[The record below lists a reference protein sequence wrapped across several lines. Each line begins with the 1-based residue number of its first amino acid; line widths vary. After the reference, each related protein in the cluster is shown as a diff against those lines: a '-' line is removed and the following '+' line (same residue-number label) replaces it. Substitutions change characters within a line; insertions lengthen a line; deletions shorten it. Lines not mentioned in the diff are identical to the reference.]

1 MKEIDVDNPEMQQ
14 VLQLITH
21 TRQSV
26 FLTGRAGTGK
36 STFLKYL
43 CRNIKKKHVVLAPT
57 GIAAIN
63 AEGVTLHSFFKLP
76 FRPMLPNDPDL
87 SLQNGRIFEFFK
99 YRSDHRKLLKE
110 VELVIIDEISMVR
123 ADTIDC
129 IDKILRVY
137 SGNQRL
143 PFGGKQMLFVG
154 DIFQLEPVVPSDQRE
169 IMQLFYASPFFF
181 SAGVFNEIFL
191 VPIELN
197 KVYRQTDQEFIS
209 ILDKIRSNTATA
221 KELQVLNSRYNPTF
235 NPGEEDMY
243 ITLATKRDSVDYIND
258 KKLAEID
265 LPEFHSLGQIE
276 GDFPES
282 GLPTPKDLV
291 LKKGA
296 QVIFI
301 KNDMDRRWVNGTI
314 GVVSDISDTED
325 ITVLMDNGM
334 EVLVEKNIWHNR
346 RYKYNAEKKV
356 IEEEILGSYTQLP
369 LRLAWAI
376 TVHKSQGLTF
386 SNVVVDFSGGVF
398 AGGQAYVALSR
409 CTSLEGIVLKK
420 QISRGDIFIRPE
432 ILEFSKRFNNQQLI
446 ERSFKESEADLLYAQ
461 AIHAFDQGSF
471 REFVDVFFKAIHS
484 RYDIEKPLHRRYISS
499 KLNRINVLK
508 EQVRSLEEELKE
520 EKKRLNDKLKEQ
532 ADAIREYA
540 HEYYLMGNECIT
552 VARDTRSA
560 IANFNKALR
569 LDPSFVDAWIRKG
582 VTLHDTKEYFEAEIC
597 FNEAV
602 RLSPLSFKALY
613 NRGKN
618 KIALKEYEGAVSD
631 FDKAHGLKPKH
642 KSTLRYLGDAYLHLG
657 DKNMAEKYWGMAQ
670 DLEDESRT
678 F

>member
-1 MKEIDVDNPEMQQ
+1 MQEIDKDNPEMQQ

-43 CRNIKKKHVVLAPT
+43 CRNTKKKYVVLAPT

-87 SLQNGRIFEFFK
+87 STQSRRIFEFFK
-99 YRSDHRKLLKE
+99 YRKEHCKLIKE
-110 VELVIIDEISMVR
+110 LDLVIIDEISMVR

-137 SGNQRL
+137 SGNHRL
-143 PFGGKQMLFVG
+143 PFGGKQILFVG
-154 DIFQLEPVVPSDQRE
+154 DIFQLEPVVTADQRE
-169 IMQLFYASPFFF
+169 ILNRFYASPFFF
-181 SAGVFNEIFL
+181 SAGVFSEILL
-191 VPIELN
+191 VPIELA
-197 KVYRQTDQEFIS
+197 KVYRQTDQAFIS
-209 ILDKIRSNTATA
+209 VLDKIRSNTATA
-221 KELQVLNSRYNPTF
+221 KELQVLNSRYDPTF
-235 NPGEEDMY
+235 NPHREDMF
-243 ITLATKRDSVDYIND
+243 ITLATKRDNVDYINE

-265 LPEFHSLGQIE
+265 SPEYHSEGLIE

-282 GLPTPKDLV
+282 SLPTPQDLV

-296 QVIFI
+296 QIIFI

-314 GVVSDISDTED
+314 GVVSDISDMEA
-325 ITVLMDNGM
+325 ISVLLDNGM
-334 EVLVEKNIWHNR
+334 EVLVEKDTWRNR
-346 RYKYNAEKKV
+346 RYKYNEETKK

-386 SNVVVDFSGGVF
+386 SNVVIDFSGGVF

-420 QISRGDIFIRPE
+420 QINRGDIFVRPE
-432 ILEFSKRFNNQQLI
+432 IVEFSKQFNNKQLI
-446 ERSFKESEADLLYAQ
+446 ERSFKESEAELLYVQ
-461 AIHAFDQGSF
+461 AIHEFDSGLFQPF
-471 REFVDVFFKAIHS
+471 LNTFFKAIHT
-484 RYDIEKPLHRRYISS
+484 RYDIEKPLQRRYISR
-499 KLNRINVLK
+499 KLQIINRLK
-508 EQVRSLEEELKE
+508 EKVNDLEQTLRE
-520 EKKRLNDKLKEQ
+520 EKAQMKAQLQRQ
-532 ADAIREYA
+532 TDAIKEYA
-540 HEYYLMGNECIT
+540 REYYLMGNECIT
-552 VARDTRSA
+552 VARDARSA

-569 LDPSFVDAWIRKG
+569 LDPTFLDAWIRKG
-582 VTLHDTKEYFEAEIC
+582 VTLYDLNDHFEAEVC

-618 KIALKEYEGAVSD
+618 KMSLKDYESAITD
-631 FDKAHGLKPKH
+631 FDKAHGIKPKH
-642 KSTLRYLGDAYLHLG
+642 RGALNYLGDAYHHLG
-657 DKNMAEKYWGMAQ
+657 DKRMADKYWGMAQ
-670 DLEDESRT
+670 DLEHDE
-678 F
+678 